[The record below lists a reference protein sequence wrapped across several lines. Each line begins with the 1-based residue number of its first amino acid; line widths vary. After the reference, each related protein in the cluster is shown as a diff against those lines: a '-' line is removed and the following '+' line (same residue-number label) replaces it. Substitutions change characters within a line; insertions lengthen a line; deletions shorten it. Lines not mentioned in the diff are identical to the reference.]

1 MLTRFEESQNNG
13 QASRYTR
20 EAQPPLSLAPD
31 PVNVVG
37 IQVNKSKLKLKVG
50 QQETLHATILPHNA
64 ANQSIEWTSNK
75 PEIAEIIQDG
85 QETIVRG
92 RQPGRAILIVTTD
105 EGKFR
110 DICIVTVQTYLTNP
124 N

>member
-1 MLTRFEESQNNG
+1 M
-13 QASRYTR
+13 
-20 EAQPPLSLAPD
+20 PPD

>member
-13 QASRYTR
+13 QASHHKR
-20 EAQPPLSLAPD
+20 EVQQHLSLAPK

-37 IQVNKSKLKLKVG
+37 IHVNKSKLKLKVG
-50 QQETLHATILPHNA
+50 QQETLHATVLPHNA
-64 ANQSIEWTSNK
+64 ANQSIKWTSNK
-75 PEIAEIIQDG
+75 PEIAEVIQDG
-85 QETIVRG
+85 KETIVRG
-92 RQPGRAILIVTTD
+92 IQSGRAILIVTTD

-124 N
+124 K

>member
-1 MLTRFEESQNNG
+1 MLTRFEEFKNNG
-13 QASRYTR
+13 QASHHKR
-20 EAQPPLSLAPD
+20 EAQQHLSLASKPI
-31 PVNVVG
+31 NVAG
-37 IQVNKSKLKLKVG
+37 IHVNKSKLKLKVG
-50 QQETLHATILPHNA
+50 QQETLHATVLPHNA
-64 ANQSIEWTSNK
+64 ANQAIKWTSNK

-85 QETIVRG
+85 EEIIVRG

-124 N
+124 K